1 MPSKLK
7 SAISANL
14 PVMGLLLAATLW
26 GIFWYPLRLLEQQ
39 GLQGLWATL
48 LIFASALL
56 VGLPALW
63 KQRAEL
69 ARHPWLLLVIAI
81 ANGWCNTAF
90 ILAVL
95 DGSVVR
101 VLLLFYLSPLWTVV
115 LGRFILGERPSRLSM
130 AALALAMIG
139 AFITIWEPA
148 LGIPWPQGH
157 ADWLAISSG
166 FAFAL
171 SNVLIRKVQAV
182 PVAIK
187 TVISWVGVVL
197 LAGLWI
203 SMADAPVPD
212 VSLNVLAAAFAIGVL
227 GVVLM
232 SLAVQYGV
240 THMPVH
246 RSSVILLF
254 EVVVGAISAQLLT
267 DEVVLP
273 REWIGGTLILLAA
286 WFTSRDGK

>member
-14 PVMGLLLAATLW
+14 PVLGLLLAATLW

-48 LIFASALL
+48 LIFSSALL
-56 VGLPALW
+56 VGLPILW
-63 KQRAEL
+63 KQRTEL
-69 ARHPWLLLVIAI
+69 ARHPWLLLAIAI

-95 DGSVVR
+95 DGAVVR
-101 VLLLFYLSPLWTVV
+101 VLLLFYLSPLWTVI

-187 TVISWVGVVL
+187 TVMSWVGVVL
-197 LAGLWI
+197 LSGLWI
-203 SMADAPVPD
+203 SISGAPVPD
-212 VSLNVLAAAFAIGVL
+212 VGMNVLAAVFAIGVL
-227 GVVLM
+227 GVVVM

-240 THMPVH
+240 THMPAH

-267 DEVVLP
+267 NEVVLP
-273 REWIGGTLILLAA
+273 REWIGGTLIMLAA

>member
-7 SAISANL
+7 STISANL

-48 LIFASALL
+48 LIFSSALL
-56 VGLPALW
+56 VGLPILW

-95 DGSVVR
+95 DGAVVR
-101 VLLLFYLSPLWTVV
+101 VLLLFYLSPLWTVI
-115 LGRFILGERPSRLSM
+115 LGRFILGERPSRL
-130 AALALAMIG
+130 ATVALAIAMIG

-148 LGIPWPQGH
+148 LGIPWPQGQ

-187 TVISWVGVVL
+187 TVTSWVGVVFL
-197 LAGLWI
+197 SGLWI
-203 SMADAPVPD
+203 FMASAPVPE
-212 VSLNVLAAAFAIGVL
+212 VSLNVLAAVFVIGVL

-240 THMPVH
+240 THMPAH

-273 REWIGGTLILLAA
+273 REWIGGTLIVLAA
-286 WFTSRDGK
+286 WLTSRDGK

>member
-7 SAISANL
+7 STISTNL

-48 LIFASALL
+48 LIFSSALL
-56 VGLPALW
+56 VGLPVLW

-95 DGSVVR
+95 DGAVVR
-101 VLLLFYLSPLWTVV
+101 VLLLFYLSPLWTVI
-115 LGRFILGERPSRLSM
+115 LGRFILGERPSRL
-130 AALALAMIG
+130 ATVALAIAMIG

-148 LGIPWPQGH
+148 LGIPWPQGQ

-187 TVISWVGVVL
+187 TVTSWIGVVFL
-197 LAGLWI
+197 SGLWI
-203 SMADAPVPD
+203 SMVGAPVPD
-212 VSLNVLAAAFAIGVL
+212 VGLNVLAAAFFIGIL

-240 THMPVH
+240 THMPAH

-273 REWIGGTLILLAA
+273 REWIGGTLIVLAA
-286 WFTSRDGK
+286 WLTSRDGK